1 MMGTKGTCFDVR
13 AVAGTSHFSPAA
25 RSSRS
30 MTRLSP
36 SRARPINSGRRSV
49 ARAPAS
55 RFTEGLFSQRARP
68 ADCLTPLTAPSSIG
82 LSLYQSWLPLTK
94 VNNRRTQ
101 MSFNKITLVGNLGRD
116 PELRYTPQGTP
127 VCSFSLAT
135 NERRKDRNTGEN
147 NDITTWFRVTLWGR
161 QAETASQYL
170 TRGRPVYIEGRL
182 RVEEWTDRDGK
193 PRHTLEVHATDMQ
206 FIGGG
211 RSDEGTAPAS
221 RAAAAAPEP
230 AVNAPDMND
239 DDVPF

>member
-1 MMGTKGTCFDVR
+1 
-13 AVAGTSHFSPAA
+13 
-25 RSSRS
+25 
-30 MTRLSP
+30 
-36 SRARPINSGRRSV
+36 
-49 ARAPAS
+49 
-55 RFTEGLFSQRARP
+55 
-68 ADCLTPLTAPSSIG
+68 
-82 LSLYQSWLPLTK
+82 
-94 VNNRRTQ
+94 

-135 NERRKDRNTGEN
+135 NERRKDRTTGEN

-170 TRGRPVYIEGRL
+170 QRGRPVYIEGRL

-211 RSDEGTAPAS
+211 ARDEGAPQAA
-221 RAAAAAPEP
+221 RAAAAPQQEAPMQ
-230 AVNAPDMND
+230 APDMND

>member
-1 MMGTKGTCFDVR
+1 
-13 AVAGTSHFSPAA
+13 
-25 RSSRS
+25 
-30 MTRLSP
+30 
-36 SRARPINSGRRSV
+36 
-49 ARAPAS
+49 
-55 RFTEGLFSQRARP
+55 
-68 ADCLTPLTAPSSIG
+68 
-82 LSLYQSWLPLTK
+82 
-94 VNNRRTQ
+94 
-101 MSFNKITLVGNLGRD
+101 MSFNKIILVGNLGRD

-135 NERRKDRNTGEN
+135 NERRKDRTTGEN

-211 RSDEGTAPAS
+211 GSRGEDAGAPPAK
-221 RAAAAAPEP
+221 AAAAATDSTPEP
-230 AVNAPDMND
+230 TDLSD
-239 DDVPF
+239 DDIPF